1 MRFRKITPANWI
13 SKPWKNG
20 GGSTIQLVIFPEKAS
35 LEKEDFLLR
44 VSIASTTQSG
54 SFSQFPGYDRVL
66 ASLETESLLLK
77 HADRDEKDR
86 EERLEFL
93 KPYRFSGDEKTDCEL
108 KGPLARDLNAMIKSD
123 QGSLEMHLLELPA
136 YAKRKVS
143 AADFTVLFC
152 VRGDG
157 RFAFPGEGRHPIV
170 HESFEKDVTVA
181 IETDSPSRKFDIEVG
196 AQGAQFLITD
206 FLTHLG

>member
-1 MRFRKITPANWI
+1 LRFRKILPANWV
-13 SKPWKNG
+13 SQPWKNG

-35 LEKEDFLLR
+35 LEKGDFLLR

-54 SFSQFPGYDRVL
+54 SFSSFPGYDRVL
-66 ASLETESLLLK
+66 ASLETGSLLLK
-77 HADRDEKDR
+77 HEDR
-86 EERLEFL
+86 EESLEFL
-93 KPYRFSGDEKTDCEL
+93 KPYRFSGDEKTVCEL
-108 KGPLARDLNAMIKSD
+108 RGPLARDLNAMIQSD
-123 QGSLEMHLLELPA
+123 QGSLEMHLLELPP

-157 RFAFPGEGRHPIV
+157 RFAFPGEGRHPVV
-170 HESFEKDVTVA
+170 HESFEKDVTVL